1 MKLSDLND
9 LFLHE
14 LKDLYDAE
22 HQLLKALPKMAKA
35 ATSTELSQA
44 FENHLAET
52 EEHVS
57 RLESVFE
64 ACGETPE
71 RETCVGMK
79 GLIAEG
85 EKLLKSGAE
94 PEVLDAGL
102 ISAAQRVEH
111 YEIAAYGTLIAW
123 AGSAGM
129 DVADLLET
137 TLSEEKA
144 ADEKLSNIAEAEV
157 NVVAETADD
166 EESDVRERSAS
177 SPRSGTSRSAS
188 RAQPRQRRRTR
199 SSRTRT

>member
-35 ATSTELSQA
+35 ATSAELSQA

-52 EEHVS
+52 ESHVA

-64 ACGETPE
+64 ACGERPE

-85 EKLLKSGAE
+85 EKLLRSGAE

-123 AGSAGM
+123 AGPAGIE
-129 DVADLLET
+129 VADLLET

-144 ADEKLSNIAEAEV
+144 ADETLSNIAETEV
-157 NVVAETADD
+157 NVQAETAED
-166 EESDVRERSAS
+166 EESEDSERPAS
-177 SPRSGTSRSAS
+177 GSRPSTGRAGTRP
-188 RAQPRQRRRTR
+188 QPRQRRKSR
-199 SSRTRT
+199 SSRARR